1 MGLNEKFFKSAA
13 GGGFVAT
20 DNFMP
25 VVYTGNG
32 GTQSITSL
40 NFKPDLVW
48 MKGRD
53 GAPENHNLL
62 DSVRGISIPIFSN
75 LAAAENTS
83 ASGLY
88 VTSFNNNGFTIT
100 DNAAGNYGINGNG
113 IDYISWNWKAGGA
126 AVLNEDGTIDSQVS
140 ANVDAGFSIVS
151 YTGASANQ
159 NVGHGLDETPQL
171 IIVKNRDTTGNGWAT
186 QSPFSGGADYH
197 MMLNLTQEAK
207 NNVDWIW
214 NDTEPTSSVFSIGQ
228 NGITNTS
235 GDKYIGYCFHSVA
248 GYQKIGSYSGG
259 QTLNTDNIV
268 DFGFTPRF
276 VIVKNITAATG
287 WLMIDSERTNGFA
300 LFANTADVEADYS
313 GQIKLSSSGLRF
325 NGNNNNVNASG
336 NNYIYLAI
344 A

>member
-1 MGLNEKFFKSAA
+1 M
-13 GGGFVAT
+13 AT

-48 MKGRD
+48 LKGRD

-75 LAAAENTS
+75 LTNGENTS

-151 YTGASANQ
+151 YTGGSANQ

-171 IIVKNRDTTGNGWAT
+171 IIVKNRDTAGNGWAT

-197 MMLNLTQEAK
+197 MMLNSTQEAK
-207 NNVDWIW
+207 NNVNWIW
-214 NDTEPTSSVFSIGQ
+214 NDTEPTSSVFSIGE

-235 GDKYIGYCFHSVA
+235 GNKYIGYCFHSVDF
-248 GYQKIGSYSGG
+248 YQKVGSYTGG
-259 QTLNTDNIV
+259 GSNLTVINVGFAPTMVLFKCTSNAGSTWRIFDTVRGTDKSITVNSSLAEYDDATNYV
-268 DFGFTPRF
+268 DFTSTGFEFNRSVTQANPD
-276 VIVKNITAATG
+276 ING
-287 WLMIDSERTNGFA
+287 SGRT
-300 LFANTADVEADYS
+300 
-313 GQIKLSSSGLRF
+313 
-325 NGNNNNVNASG
+325 
-336 NNYIYLAI
+336 YIYLAI